1 MNEYDFKMY
10 IIEDADTGAPL
21 ITLQFAGLDTMEEA
35 EELAEELFSIISGHE
50 NHELH

>member
-10 IIEDADTGAPL
+10 IAEDAETGLPL
-21 ITLQFAGLDTMEEA
+21 ITLQFAGIENMDEA
-35 EELAEELFSIISGHE
+35 EELAEELFAIISGHE